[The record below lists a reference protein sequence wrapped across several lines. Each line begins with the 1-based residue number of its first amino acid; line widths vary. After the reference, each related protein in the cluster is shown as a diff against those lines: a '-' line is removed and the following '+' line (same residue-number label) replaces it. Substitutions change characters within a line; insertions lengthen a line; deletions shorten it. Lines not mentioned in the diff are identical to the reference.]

1 MKPYIFGHRGASGYE
16 IENTIPSFKKAIS
29 MGAGIETDIRATK
42 DKKLICFH
50 DRYFK
55 IGEKY
60 SSVSKLTFEEIKKIK
75 FKDGRK
81 IPLINEVFQA
91 FKKSSK
97 ELRFSFDIAN
107 KEVGV
112 KLLTLAKAY
121 SLLNKIEITDRRL
134 KVLSHL
140 RKENNKIKLIYTL
153 TGNIN
158 IIKNETQNFKKL
170 KELDVKVINLKLSRN
185 IEDLFKIIIDNGF
198 NCYVWGVNT
207 KMGMKKVIELNYHN
221 QRVKAI
227 YTNYPDKLFDFI
239 MEYYK

>member
-60 SSVSKLTFEEIKKIK
+60 SSVSKLTFKEIKKIK

-81 IPLINEVFQA
+81 IPLINEVFQV
-91 FKKSSK
+91 FKKSSN

-170 KELDVKVINLKLSRN
+170 KELDVKIINLQFSRN

-239 MEYYK
+239 MEYFK

>member
-1 MKPYIFGHRGASGYE
+1 MFKIFLQY
-16 IENTIPSFKKAIS
+16 
-29 MGAGIETDIRATK
+29 TDIRATK

-50 DRYFK
+50 DGGFK

-60 SSVSKLTFEEIKKIK
+60 ISVRRLTFEEIEKIK

-81 IPLINEVFQA
+81 IPLVDEVFQA
-91 FKKSSK
+91 FRNSSN
-97 ELRFSFDIAN
+97 EVRFSFDIAN

-112 KLLTLAKAY
+112 KLLITAKEF
-121 SLLNKIEITDRRL
+121 SLLNKIEITDSRL
-134 KVLSHL
+134 KVLSQL
-140 RKENNKIKLIYTL
+140 RNENKKVKFIYTL

-170 KELDVKVINLKLSRN
+170 KELDVKIINLKFSRN

-227 YTNYPDKLFDFI
+227 YTNYPDILFDFI
-239 MEYYK
+239 MEYFK

>member
-81 IPLINEVFQA
+81 IPLINEVFQV
-91 FKKSSK
+91 FKKSSN

-170 KELDVKVINLKLSRN
+170 KELDVKIINLQFSRN

-227 YTNYPDKLFDFI
+227 YTNYPDILFDFI
-239 MEYYK
+239 MEYFN

>member
-81 IPLINEVFQA
+81 IPLINEVFQV
-91 FKKSSK
+91 FKKSSN

-170 KELDVKVINLKLSRN
+170 KELDVKIINLQFSRN

>member
-1 MKPYIFGHRGASGYE
+1 MKPYIFGHRGAWGYE

-81 IPLINEVFQA
+81 IPLINEVFQV
-91 FKKSSK
+91 FKKSSN

-170 KELDVKVINLKLSRN
+170 KELDVKIINLQFSRN

-239 MEYYK
+239 MEYFK

>member
-91 FKKSSK
+91 FKKSSN

-170 KELDVKVINLKLSRN
+170 KELDVKIINLQFSRN

-198 NCYVWGVNT
+198 NCYVWGVNI

-239 MEYYK
+239 MEYFK

>member
-91 FKKSSK
+91 FKKSSN

-170 KELDVKVINLKLSRN
+170 KELDVKIINLQFSRN

>member
-81 IPLINEVFQA
+81 IPLINEVFQV
-91 FKKSSK
+91 FKKSSN

-170 KELDVKVINLKLSRN
+170 KELDVKIINLKFSRN

-207 KMGMKKVIELNYHN
+207 KMFMKKVIELNYHN

-227 YTNYPDKLFDFI
+227 YTNYPDILFDFI
-239 MEYYK
+239 MEYFK

>member
-16 IENTIPSFKKAIS
+16 IENTISSFKKAIS
-29 MGAGIETDIRATK
+29 MEAGIETDIRATK
-42 DKKLICFH
+42 DKVLICFH

-91 FKKSSK
+91 FKKSSN

-112 KLLTLAKAY
+112 KLLTLAEAY
-121 SLLNKIEITDRRL
+121 SLLNKIEITDGRL

-153 TGNIN
+153 TGNPN
-158 IIKNETQNFKKL
+158 LIKNETQNFKKL

-207 KMGMKKVIELNYHN
+207 KMGMKKVIELNYNN

-227 YTNYPDKLFDFI
+227 YTDYPDILLDFI
-239 MEYYK
+239 MEYFK

>member
-1 MKPYIFGHRGASGYE
+1 
-16 IENTIPSFKKAIS
+16 
-29 MGAGIETDIRATK
+29 
-42 DKKLICFH
+42 LICFH

-81 IPLINEVFQA
+81 IPLINEVFQV
-91 FKKSSK
+91 FKKSSN

-112 KLLTLAKAY
+112 KLLTLAKAF

-170 KELDVKVINLKLSRN
+170 KELDVKIINLQFSRN

-239 MEYYK
+239 MEYFK

>member
-1 MKPYIFGHRGASGYE
+1 MKPYIFAHRGASGYE
-16 IENTIPSFKKAIS
+16 IENTIPAFKKAIS

-81 IPLINEVFQA
+81 IPLINEVFQV
-91 FKKSSK
+91 FKKSSN

-170 KELDVKVINLKLSRN
+170 KELDVKIINLQFSRN

-239 MEYYK
+239 MEYFK

>member
-81 IPLINEVFQA
+81 IPLINEVFQV
-91 FKKSSK
+91 FKKSSN

-170 KELDVKVINLKLSRN
+170 KELDVKIINLQFSRN

-239 MEYYK
+239 MEYFK

>member
-91 FKKSSK
+91 FKKSSN

-112 KLLTLAKAY
+112 KLLTLAKAF

-170 KELDVKVINLKLSRN
+170 KELDVKIINLKLSRN

-207 KMGMKKVIELNYHN
+207 KMSMKKVIKLTYYN

-227 YTNYPDKLFDFI
+227 YTDYPDILFDFI
-239 MEYYK
+239 MEYFK

>member
-42 DKKLICFH
+42 DKELICFH

-91 FKKSSK
+91 FKKSSN

-170 KELDVKVINLKLSRN
+170 KELDVKIINLQFSRN